1 MVKPQTLSTLALATL
16 LLDGQN
22 VVPQAALAL
31 GYQFVH
37 PDLPGALRDLAAPR
51 AEAGAQ

>member
-1 MVKPQTLSTLALATL
+1 MSTL

-22 VVPQAALAL
+22 VVSRAALAL

-51 AEAGAQ
+51 AEAEGQ